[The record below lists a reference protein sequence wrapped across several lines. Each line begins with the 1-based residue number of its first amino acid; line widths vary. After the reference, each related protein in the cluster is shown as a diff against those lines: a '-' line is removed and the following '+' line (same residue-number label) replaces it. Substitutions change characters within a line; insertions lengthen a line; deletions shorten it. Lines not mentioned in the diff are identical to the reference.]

1 MNMNQANQFF
11 ISYYQSKEFNVYR
24 IFLPSFYIFN
34 TFAISSIMKQNL
46 YLGGQNMLS
55 INQLIKYLRN
65 HHHITVKSNQAQS
78 LRNIGYYHG
87 YKGYRFIRTPNQRIP
102 FSSLDEVIAL
112 NKFDMQLKTIIY
124 PKVMFIENA
133 LKSYVIEAILHD
145 CHSENLDTIFNKSIT
160 DYKSYTP
167 GSQQYHKQYAKRM
180 TLKGKINNALL
191 RDYSNKKQTVDHFFN
206 ADQPIP
212 IWAVFESLTLGEFG
226 TFFACSN
233 SNVKLK
239 TSSILHLPS
248 NRDTDGKITEF
259 IIYAIKDLR
268 NAVAHNNTIFDT
280 RFQTSTINNRLV
292 FLLETEVGITGLD
305 FKSIY
310 AYIVLITYVLLKMG
324 ETKTSCKHF
333 ITEFIDCTDSLR
345 KQISPNICNQI
356 LGTQQRAHLR
366 QLQNFISQS

>member
-1 MNMNQANQFF
+1 
-11 ISYYQSKEFNVYR
+11 
-24 IFLPSFYIFN
+24 
-34 TFAISSIMKQNL
+34 
-46 YLGGQNMLS
+46 MLS
-55 INQLIKYLRN
+55 INQLMKYLRN
-65 HHHITVKSNQAQS
+65 HHHIAVKSNQAQS

-87 YKGYRFIRTPNQRIP
+87 YKGYRFIRTPNQRIS

-112 NKFDMQLKTIIY
+112 NKFDMQLKATIY

-133 LKSYVIEAILHD
+133 LKSYVVEAVLQD
-145 CHSENLDTIFNKSIT
+145 SRSEVLDTVFNKSIT
-160 DYKSYTP
+160 DYRAYTP
-167 GSQQYHKQYAKRM
+167 GSSQYQKQYAKRM

-191 RDYSNKKQTVDHFFN
+191 RDYSNKKQTVNHFFD

-248 NRDTDGKITEF
+248 NLDTDGKITEY
-259 IIYAIKDLR
+259 IIYTIKDLR

-280 RFQTSTINNRLV
+280 RFQTSAINNRLV
-292 FLLETEVGITGLD
+292 SLLETEVGITGLD
-305 FKSIY
+305 FKYIDS
-310 AYIVLITYVLLKMG
+310 YIVLITYVLRKMG
-324 ETKTSCKHF
+324 ETKTACKQF
-333 ITEFIDCTDSLR
+333 VTSFVNCTDLLR
-345 KQISPNICNQI
+345 TQISPNVCNQI

>member
-1 MNMNQANQFF
+1 
-11 ISYYQSKEFNVYR
+11 
-24 IFLPSFYIFN
+24 
-34 TFAISSIMKQNL
+34 
-46 YLGGQNMLS
+46 MLS
-55 INQLIKYLRN
+55 INQLMKYLRN
-65 HHHITVKSNQAQS
+65 HHHIAVKSNQAQS

-87 YKGYRFIRTPNQRIP
+87 YKGYRFIRTPNQRIS

-112 NKFDMQLKTIIY
+112 NKFDMQLKATIY

-133 LKSYVIEAILHD
+133 LKSYVVEAVLQD
-145 CHSENLDTIFNKSIT
+145 SRSEVLDTVFNKSIT
-160 DYKSYTP
+160 DYRSYTP
-167 GSQQYHKQYAKRM
+167 GSSQYQKQYAKRI

-191 RDYSNKKQTVDHFFN
+191 RDYSNKKQTVNHFFD

-248 NRDTDGKITEF
+248 KLDTDGKITEY
-259 IIYAIKDLR
+259 IIYTIKDLR

-280 RFQTSTINNRLV
+280 RFQTSAINNRLV
-292 FLLETEVGITGLD
+292 SLLETEVGITGLD
-305 FKSIY
+305 FKYIDS
-310 AYIVLITYVLLKMG
+310 YIVLITYVLRKMG
-324 ETKTSCKHF
+324 ETKTACKQF
-333 ITEFIDCTDSLR
+333 VTTFVNCTDLLR
-345 KQISPNICNQI
+345 TQISPNVCNQI

>member
-1 MNMNQANQFF
+1 
-11 ISYYQSKEFNVYR
+11 
-24 IFLPSFYIFN
+24 
-34 TFAISSIMKQNL
+34 MKQNL
-46 YLGGQNMLS
+46 YFGGQNMLS
-55 INQLIKYLRN
+55 INQLMKYLRN

-87 YKGYRFIRTPNQRIP
+87 YKGYRFIRTPNQCIP

-112 NKFDMQLKTIIY
+112 NKFDMQLKTTIY

-133 LKSYVIEAILHD
+133 LKSYVIETVLHD

-191 RDYSNKKQTVDHFFN
+191 RDYSNKKQTVNHFFN

-212 IWAVFESLTLGEFG
+212 IWAIFESLTLGEFG

-233 SNVKLK
+233 SNVKLE
-239 TSSILHLPS
+239 TSSILHFPS
-248 NRDTDGKITEF
+248 NLDTDGKITEF

-305 FKSIY
+305 FKYIY
-310 AYIVLITYVLLKMG
+310 AYIVLITYVLRKMG